1 MMSVLLL
8 KEFRTK
14 SKLNQRDVADL
25 LQTSQAH
32 YHRLESGKSYPN
44 SLQILKLCEIFS
56 CTPNDLF
63 GFYGDYKVI
72 MDQQDQD

>member
-1 MMSVLLL
+1 MSSLLL

-14 SKLNQRDVADL
+14 SQLNQREVADL
-25 LQTSQAH
+25 LSTSQAH

-44 SLQILKLCEIFS
+44 SKQIIKLCEIFH

-63 GFYGDYKVI
+63 GIYGDYKVA
-72 MDQQDQD
+72 MDELDQD